1 MPPKGKKKATARRQ
15 EPPRQPERRQE
26 PPRQPE
32 RRQEP
37 PRQPERR
44 QETADR
50 FTLVLPPEL
59 SNLPPRQAPASQSET
74 TLPLR
79 QAPASQSGTNTQSL
93 QPRQAPAS
101 QSGTTTQSLQ
111 PRQAPASQS
120 EATFQPPLPRQAP
133 ATLLSS
139 QETIETVPSRLQ
151 SQQSAHLEVI
161 SSQESITSRVQ
172 NQLLL
177 SQTPELFD
185 EPIRGGDYDTSLNY
199 RVEDEHQFGESST
212 AGMVR
217 GAILEA
223 DTRPT
228 IPSASNRPERSTPR
242 RERRQSSERASTE
255 RSITP
260 YRRYVPYRNPN
271 PLEFRGLADERSGEI
286 SPYQYRPRVREPS
299 LPVDASNNEGKYNLL
314 RKFSRYFLINFLLTF
329 LAYLRG
335 RIDELSRQLNNAND
349 ELRELRTTFG
359 QVTSYN
365 ELLVRENAE
374 LKRKLKGKGKGK
386 GRARDDDDEPEDED
400 AGDSRQIKRQR
411 RVTHSSEEDDEVED
425 ERARV
430 SLNSY

>member
-1 MPPKGKKKATARRQ
+1 MPSGTTKTTRTPSRTVKTPKRCQ

-32 RRQEP
+32 RHQEI
-37 PRQPERR
+37 
-44 QETADR
+44 ADR

-59 SNLPPRQAPASQSET
+59 SNLPPHQAPASQLET

-93 QPRQAPAS
+93 Q
-101 QSGTTTQSLQ
+101 
-111 PRQAPASQS
+111 
-120 EATFQPPLPRQAP
+120 PRQAP

-151 SQQSAHLEVI
+151 SQQSAHLEMI

-177 SQTPELFD
+177 SQMPELFD
-185 EPIRGGDYDTSLNY
+185 EPIRDGNYDTSLNY
-199 RVEDEHQFGESST
+199 WVEDEHQFGKLST

-271 PLEFRGLADERSGEI
+271 PLEFR
-286 SPYQYRPRVREPS
+286 
-299 LPVDASNNEGKYNLL
+299 
-314 RKFSRYFLINFLLTF
+314 
-329 LAYLRG
+329 
-335 RIDELSRQLNNAND
+335 
-349 ELRELRTTFG
+349 
-359 QVTSYN
+359 
-365 ELLVRENAE
+365 
-374 LKRKLKGKGKGK
+374 
-386 GRARDDDDEPEDED
+386 
-400 AGDSRQIKRQR
+400 
-411 RVTHSSEEDDEVED
+411 
-425 ERARV
+425 
-430 SLNSY
+430 

>member
-32 RRQEP
+32 CRQEP

-74 TLPLR
+74 TIPPR
-79 QAPASQSGTNTQSL
+79 QASASQSGTNTQ
-93 QPRQAPAS
+93 PRQAPTS
-101 QSGTTTQSLQ
+101 QSGV
-111 PRQAPASQS
+111 
-120 EATFQPPLPRQAP
+120 TFQPPLPRQAP

-177 SQTPELFD
+177 SQTPELFN

-199 RVEDEHQFGESST
+199 RVEDEHQFGA

-223 DTRPT
+223 DARP
-228 IPSASNRPERSTPR
+228 
-242 RERRQSSERASTE
+242 
-255 RSITP
+255 
-260 YRRYVPYRNPN
+260 
-271 PLEFRGLADERSGEI
+271 
-286 SPYQYRPRVREPS
+286 
-299 LPVDASNNEGKYNLL
+299 
-314 RKFSRYFLINFLLTF
+314 
-329 LAYLRG
+329 
-335 RIDELSRQLNNAND
+335 
-349 ELRELRTTFG
+349 
-359 QVTSYN
+359 
-365 ELLVRENAE
+365 
-374 LKRKLKGKGKGK
+374 
-386 GRARDDDDEPEDED
+386 
-400 AGDSRQIKRQR
+400 
-411 RVTHSSEEDDEVED
+411 
-425 ERARV
+425 
-430 SLNSY
+430 

>member
-1 MPPKGKKKATARRQ
+1 MPLKGKKKATARRQ
-15 EPPRQPERRQE
+15 EPPRQPERRQELPRQPERRQE

-79 QAPASQSGTNTQSL
+79 QAPASQSETTLQPRQAPASQSGTTTQSL

-120 EATFQPPLPRQAP
+120 AATFQPPLPPQTP

-139 QETIETVPSRLQ
+139 QQTIETVPSRLQ
-151 SQQSAHLEVI
+151 SQQSAHLEII

-212 AGMVR
+212 A
-217 GAILEA
+217 
-223 DTRPT
+223 
-228 IPSASNRPERSTPR
+228 
-242 RERRQSSERASTE
+242 
-255 RSITP
+255 
-260 YRRYVPYRNPN
+260 
-271 PLEFRGLADERSGEI
+271 EI
-286 SPYQYRPRVREPS
+286 
-299 LPVDASNNEGKYNLL
+299 
-314 RKFSRYFLINFLLTF
+314 
-329 LAYLRG
+329 
-335 RIDELSRQLNNAND
+335 
-349 ELRELRTTFG
+349 
-359 QVTSYN
+359 
-365 ELLVRENAE
+365 
-374 LKRKLKGKGKGK
+374 
-386 GRARDDDDEPEDED
+386 GRAH
-400 AGDSRQIKRQR
+400 
-411 RVTHSSEEDDEVED
+411 V
-425 ERARV
+425 
-430 SLNSY
+430 

>member
-1 MPPKGKKKATARRQ
+1 MPPKGKKKATTRRQ

-37 PRQPERR
+37 PRQPERCQEPPRQPERR

-50 FTLVLPPEL
+50 FTLVLLPEL

-151 SQQSAHLEVI
+151 SQQSAHLEMI

-228 IPSASNRPERSTPR
+228 IPSASNRPERSTPV
-242 RERRQSSERASTE
+242 ESVDS
-255 RSITP
+255 
-260 YRRYVPYRNPN
+260 
-271 PLEFRGLADERSGEI
+271 PL
-286 SPYQYRPRVREPS
+286 
-299 LPVDASNNEGKYNLL
+299 
-314 RKFSRYFLINFLLTF
+314 
-329 LAYLRG
+329 
-335 RIDELSRQLNNAND
+335 
-349 ELRELRTTFG
+349 
-359 QVTSYN
+359 N
-365 ELLVRENAE
+365 ELLP
-374 LKRKLKGKGKGK
+374 KG
-386 GRARDDDDEPEDED
+386 A
-400 AGDSRQIKRQR
+400 
-411 RVTHSSEEDDEVED
+411 
-425 ERARV
+425 
-430 SLNSY
+430 

>member
-1 MPPKGKKKATARRQ
+1 M
-15 EPPRQPERRQE
+15 
-26 PPRQPE
+26 
-32 RRQEP
+32 
-37 PRQPERR
+37 
-44 QETADR
+44 
-50 FTLVLPPEL
+50 

-101 QSGTTTQSLQ
+101 QSETTTQSLQ
-111 PRQAPASQS
+111 PRQAPTSQS

-329 LAYLRG
+329 LAYLR
-335 RIDELSRQLNNAND
+335 EES
-349 ELRELRTTFG
+349 
-359 QVTSYN
+359 TS
-365 ELLVRENAE
+365 
-374 LKRKLKGKGKGK
+374 
-386 GRARDDDDEPEDED
+386 
-400 AGDSRQIKRQR
+400 
-411 RVTHSSEEDDEVED
+411 
-425 ERARV
+425 
-430 SLNSY
+430 

>member
-1 MPPKGKKKATARRQ
+1 MPPKGKKKATTRRQ

-26 PPRQPE
+26 PPRQPK
-32 RRQEP
+32 
-37 PRQPERR
+37 RR
-44 QETADR
+44 QETAHR

-79 QAPASQSGTNTQSL
+79 QAFASQSETNTQSL

-101 QSGTTTQSLQ
+101 QSG
-111 PRQAPASQS
+111 
-120 EATFQPPLPRQAP
+120 ATIQLPLTRQAP

-151 SQQSAHLEVI
+151 SQQSAHLEMI

-271 PLEFRGLADERSGEI
+271 PLEFRVLADERSGKI

-299 LPVDASNNEGKYNLL
+299 LPLMQVITKVSIIYCKNLAVI
-314 RKFSRYFLINFLLTF
+314 S
-329 LAYLRG
+329 
-335 RIDELSRQLNNAND
+335 
-349 ELRELRTTFG
+349 
-359 QVTSYN
+359 
-365 ELLVRENAE
+365 
-374 LKRKLKGKGKGK
+374 
-386 GRARDDDDEPEDED
+386 
-400 AGDSRQIKRQR
+400 
-411 RVTHSSEEDDEVED
+411 
-425 ERARV
+425 
-430 SLNSY
+430 

>member
-37 PRQPERR
+37 PRQPECR

-74 TLPLR
+74 TIPPR
-79 QAPASQSGTNTQSL
+79 QAPASQSGTNTQ
-93 QPRQAPAS
+93 PRQAPAS
-101 QSGTTTQSLQ
+101 QSG
-111 PRQAPASQS
+111 
-120 EATFQPPLPRQAP
+120 ATFQPPLPRQAP

-223 DTRPT
+223 DARPT

-242 RERRQSSERASTE
+242 RERRQFSERASTE

-260 YRRYVPYRNPN
+260 YRRYVSYRNPN

-299 LPVDASNNEGKYNLL
+299 LPVDASNNEGKYNVL
-314 RKFSRYFLINFLLTF
+314 RKFSRYFLINCNF
-329 LAYLRG
+329 
-335 RIDELSRQLNNAND
+335 
-349 ELRELRTTFG
+349 
-359 QVTSYN
+359 V
-365 ELLVRENAE
+365 
-374 LKRKLKGKGKGK
+374 
-386 GRARDDDDEPEDED
+386 
-400 AGDSRQIKRQR
+400 
-411 RVTHSSEEDDEVED
+411 
-425 ERARV
+425 
-430 SLNSY
+430 

>member
-1 MPPKGKKKATARRQ
+1 MPPKGKKKATTRRQEPPRQPERRQ

-79 QAPASQSGTNTQSL
+79 QAPASQSETTL

-151 SQQSAHLEVI
+151 SQQSAHLEMI

-271 PLEFRGLADERSGEI
+271 LLEFWELVGERSGKI
-286 SPYQYRPRVREPS
+286 TPYQYCPRVREPS
-299 LPVDASNNEGKYNLL
+299 LSVDASNNEGKYNLL
-314 RKFSRYFLINFLLTF
+314 RKFSHYF
-329 LAYLRG
+329 
-335 RIDELSRQLNNAND
+335 
-349 ELRELRTTFG
+349 
-359 QVTSYN
+359 
-365 ELLVRENAE
+365 
-374 LKRKLKGKGKGK
+374 
-386 GRARDDDDEPEDED
+386 
-400 AGDSRQIKRQR
+400 
-411 RVTHSSEEDDEVED
+411 
-425 ERARV
+425 
-430 SLNSY
+430 